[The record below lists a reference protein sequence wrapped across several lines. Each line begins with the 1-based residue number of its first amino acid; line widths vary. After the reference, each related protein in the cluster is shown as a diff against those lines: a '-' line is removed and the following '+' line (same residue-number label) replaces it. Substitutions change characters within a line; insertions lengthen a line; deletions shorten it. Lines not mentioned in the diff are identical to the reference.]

1 MQQLTG
7 RLALVTGG
15 ARNIGRSVARALA
28 ERGAHVLVNY
38 FHSHDEAVRTQAE
51 LTALGARADLIRA
64 SVARQDQ
71 VDRMF
76 AEIDERFGHL
86 DILVNNAANGA
97 LLPFDRIT
105 DAALDKALDTN
116 YKGSLRC
123 ARAAAPL
130 MARRGGGSIIQMSAL
145 GSSQM
150 VMANYLACAPA
161 KAAVEALTRYL
172 AVEFAPL
179 GIRVNTASAAM
190 LVSEVADA
198 FPDAEAMQEVIRD
211 ATPLGRLGTPE
222 EFAALVAFLASD
234 DSRWITGQTILADG
248 GLSLGAAL
256 LSPPRRDGTTAP
268 RAERTTAPAEQA
280 AGGAAVPAGDDVA
293 VPVGAVVGD
302 VAGPA
307 EGGGGGGAVSVGSAV
322 GDAVGAPVGAVVG
335 DDGAASGGAVVGDEV
350 GAPLGT
356 VVGDVAG
363 PAEGVGGGG
372 AVSVGSAAGDAVGA
386 SAGAVVG
393 DEGAV
398 SAGAVVGD
406 GGAASGE
413 VVGEDIAVVGMG
425 LVVAGANS
433 PEEFWELRTTGADL
447 FVPVPEDRWE
457 RAAFHST
464 DPSALDKAYQ
474 DTSVFITGF
483 QPVAEAVETMNAP
496 TGAGAGADHE
506 LTTTW
511 LRHSLVQAL
520 RGVHRDPSARHSFLV
535 GYTPDG
541 SQHLEE
547 AGVLAGMDTRAR
559 RIAGSLD
566 LTAPQRDRLLDAVH
580 DTLARR
586 YRRGAHAPERFL
598 PHRVGQLAMADVLPA
613 DTEVQMIDT
622 ACSSSLYAID
632 IGAQGLLSGKH
643 DIAVCGG
650 AFALAP
656 RGTVLF
662 SKLQGLSRRGAV
674 HSLDADADGV
684 IFADGAGVV
693 VLKRLGDAR
702 RDGDRVLGV
711 IKSVGASS
719 DGRGK
724 AVYAPNAAGQD
735 LAVRAAFAGGGSPAD
750 VDWIIA
756 HATGTPAGDLA
767 EFTTLREHFGR
778 ERPAYVTSNKSLIGH
793 TGWAAGVVSVIE
805 ALLAMEHGTIPRQFR
820 YTRAP
825 ESFGLDDSLLE
836 IPTENVPWPE
846 PTDRPR
852 TVAVSGFGF
861 GGTNAHVLVQEHRPS
876 LARPAVPAGTGD
888 DPVVFVGWSAH
899 VPGLDRDGVEKWIGG
914 RGSGPAT
921 GFGSS
926 YPTPPLHR
934 VRLPPATVRAIDRCQ
949 LMILECAHDL
959 RGRLTGFWDATTAS
973 TGVFVGHMG
982 PTRAAMLYANRCFLD
997 DVETALTE
1005 DPATASLPGLPELLT
1020 ELRQSVRDEIPAS
1033 NEDSFPGM
1041 MPNVISARVANHFD
1055 LKGPNITLDSG
1066 HASTLTAIETAARY
1080 LRSGRVEFALAGGVN
1095 GNALPEY
1102 ARLLAGLPEG
1112 GGEAELAEGAFL
1124 FALTTESRA
1133 VAAGL
1138 PVLGHVADLT
1148 VGGTPAADRRIDV
1161 LPPRAAVARPSAPSP
1176 AGYLGA
1182 AGAVGVLQALLGPA
1196 GTMDVTWAAPTPRST
1211 VRLTLGIPSREAP
1224 AGAVPAEGPAGP
1236 RGEALPPPA
1245 RRPRAAPLALPARF
1259 TDPGRLATGEAPQTV
1274 RHAAVL
1280 TEVTAS
1286 EAHERVAFLPPGVV
1300 VLTDLPDL
1308 GASLRHLPADATVL
1322 CTAPV
1327 SATRPRW
1334 HHLPE
1339 PTPEAI
1345 RAALADHGPV
1355 RHLRIATDLTRSAPP
1370 PGPQPG
1376 PSASP
1381 DGLAPSLTALHDA
1394 AFLVLQTAHTDLAGP
1409 GSSFLTLLLGAVTDG
1424 VVHPCTGLFSGLVK
1438 CAGLELPDALT
1449 FLLATD
1455 ERGPRKG
1462 ALLVERETRAV
1473 RTFPV
1478 VVHMDGRRHVPTLRP
1493 EQALSGAPG
1502 RGSVTARLGPHSVV
1516 VAVGGARGITA
1527 EVVTALAEHFRP
1539 RIYLLGSNPLDDH
1552 PDDVF
1557 EGDDDTFAATRQSY
1571 IRSRLADGGRTVAD
1585 INRAFDRLL
1594 DARAARRTVRRLEE
1608 LCGPGRVTYLTCD
1621 VRDAAAVTRAVDRVL
1636 AEQPAVDLL
1645 INAAGRNRSALIR
1658 DKDFAE
1664 FRAIRDLKVLA
1675 HRNLKRAFAGRP
1687 PGTWCNFGSLLGHFG
1702 QLGEADYAAGNDHLA
1717 TAAAHA
1723 AAHGADEFTVG
1734 WTLWDAVGMG
1744 AGELT
1749 RAYFKRAGSYT
1760 HMPVHEGVHH
1770 FLQEL
1775 HADRRTASVVHIGPA
1790 ERETI
1795 ERFYPGYLASGAD
1808 VPDVPGKGT
1817 FYLREPLSADADSA
1831 VFACAFDLATDGYL
1845 AHHTV
1850 RGVPTLPGT
1859 FVVEIATE
1867 AARHLVPGRRAVALE
1882 DLRFENFL
1890 RVHAGV
1896 RSTPKKITARV
1907 VDREDDLTVVEVR
1920 VTGDVLAPGGVLLV
1934 EDRVHF
1940 SARVLLR
1947 PETPEAPAWQHW
1959 DDADDTPVVDPY
1971 HVPASPVSLTGP
1983 FVSTAR
1989 TRLHPLGKRS
1999 VYRAAVADRDPVLS
2013 RFLTPAILLDG
2024 LARTGVLH
2032 LEDDRLVPI
2041 AAPLSIRRVDL
2052 YEEANDIELTRR
2064 YGRLHLYATPPA
2076 FDMTHTAPDN
2086 RFVAVTPDGRVVVQM
2101 KDVSATVVGY
2111 VDADSGRLYSPDKQP
2126 LPDPADPETLR
2137 KAG

>member
-38 FHSHDEAVRTQAE
+38 FHSHDDALRTRAE
-51 LTALGARADLIRA
+51 LTALGARVDLIRA

-97 LLPFDRIT
+97 LLPLDRIT
-105 DAALDKALDTN
+105 DAVLDKALDTN

-172 AVEFAPL
+172 AVEFAPF

-198 FPDAEAMQEVIRD
+198 FPDAEAMQKVIRD
-211 ATPLGRLGTPE
+211 ATPLGRLGSPE

-256 LSPPRRDGTTAP
+256 MSPPRED
-268 RAERTTAPAEQA
+268 
-280 AGGAAVPAGDDVA
+280 
-293 VPVGAVVGD
+293 
-302 VAGPA
+302 
-307 EGGGGGGAVSVGSAV
+307 GAVSGRAAPDDTAPGDDAV
-322 GDAVGAPVGAVVG
+322 AADAVGAPE
-335 DDGAASGGAVVGDEV
+335 AAA
-350 GAPLGT
+350 AN
-356 VVGDVAG
+356 G
-363 PAEGVGGGG
+363 PEA
-372 AVSVGSAAGDAVGA
+372 D
-386 SAGAVVG
+386 
-393 DEGAV
+393 
-398 SAGAVVGD
+398 
-406 GGAASGE
+406 
-413 VVGEDIAVVGMG
+413 DIAIVGMG
-425 LVVAGANS
+425 LAVAGANS
-433 PEEFWELRTTGADL
+433 PEEFWELRTTGAEL
-447 FVPVPEDRWE
+447 FTPVPADRWD
-457 RAAFHST
+457 RSTFHSA
-464 DPSALDKAYQ
+464 DPAALDKSYQ
-474 DTSVFITGF
+474 DTCVFITDF
-483 QPVAEAVETMNAP
+483 RPVTGAVETMDT
-496 TGAGAGADHE
+496 TGGGTSGTNGADDADGPDDHE

-520 RGVHRDPSARHSFLV
+520 RDVRRAPSARHSFLV

-547 AGVLAGMDTRAR
+547 AGVLAGTDARAR
-559 RIAGSLD
+559 RVADSLD
-566 LTAPQRDRLLDAVH
+566 LTAPERDHLLEAVH
-580 DTLARR
+580 ETLARR
-586 YRRGAHAPERFL
+586 YRRGANAPERFL
-598 PHRVGQLAMADVLPA
+598 PHRVGQLAMAGVLPA
-613 DTEVQMIDT
+613 DTELQMIDT

-632 IGAQGLLSGKH
+632 IGAKGLLSGKH

-693 VLKRLGDAR
+693 VMKRLSDAR
-702 RDGDRVLGV
+702 RDGDSVLGV
-711 IKSVGASS
+711 LRSVGASS

-724 AVYAPNAAGQD
+724 AIYAPNASGQD
-735 LAVRAAFAGGGSPAD
+735 LAVRAAFSEGGSPTD

-767 EFTTLREHFGR
+767 EFSTLREHFGR
-778 ERPAYVTSNKSLIGH
+778 TRPAYVTSNKSLIGH

-805 ALLAMEHGTIPRQFR
+805 ALLAMERGTIPKQFR
-820 YTRAP
+820 FTRAP

-836 IPTENVPWPE
+836 IPTENVAWPASA
-846 PTDRPR
+846 DRPR

-861 GGTNAHVLVQEHRPS
+861 GGTNAHLLVQEHRGTEH
-876 LARPAVPAGTGD
+876 RPRALPPAAAAGTGD
-888 DPVVFVGWSAH
+888 RVVVVGWSAH
-899 VPGLDRDGVEKWIGG
+899 VPGLDRDGVVDWIAG
-914 RGSGPAT
+914 RGTAPADS
-921 GFGSS
+921 FGSA

-934 VRLPPATVRAIDRCQ
+934 VRLPPATVRTIDRCQ

-959 RGRLTGFWDATTAS
+959 RGRLTEFWDSTTAS
-973 TGVFVGHMG
+973 AGVFVGHMG

-997 DVETALTE
+997 DIDKALTE
-1005 DPATASLPGLPELLT
+1005 DPATAALPGLPELLT
-1020 ELRQSVRDEIPAS
+1020 GLRQLVRDEIPAS
-1033 NEDSFPGM
+1033 NEDAFPGM
-1041 MPNVISARVANHFD
+1041 MPNVISARVANYFD

-1066 HASTLTAIETAARY
+1066 YASSLTAIETAARY
-1080 LRSGRVEFALAGGVN
+1080 LRAGRLDFALAGGIN
-1095 GNALPEY
+1095 GNSLPEY
-1102 ARLLAGLPEG
+1102 ATLLAGLPEG
-1112 GGEAELAEGAFL
+1112 GPGAELAEGAFM

-1133 VAAGL
+1133 LAEGL
-1138 PVLGHVADLT
+1138 PILGRVADLT
-1148 VGGTPAADRRIDV
+1148 VGDPPPGDRRIDL
-1161 LPPRAAVARPSAPSP
+1161 LPPPPSMSSTETGP
-1176 AGYLGA
+1176 AGSSTARYLGA
-1182 AGAVGVLQALLGPA
+1182 AGALSILRALLGTP
-1196 GTMDVTWAAPTPRST
+1196 GTVDVTCATGAPKST
-1211 VRLTLGIPSREAP
+1211 VRLALDIPAESPLARHHQPSPPPVTAP
-1224 AGAVPAEGPAGP
+1224 ATAPAPHGEPQPEALPARRRQPSPAPVTAPATAPAPHGEPQPEALPARRRQPSPPPVTAPATAPAP
-1236 RGEALPPPA
+1236 RGEPQPEALPA
-1245 RRPRAAPLALPARF
+1245 RRPRSARPDGLLPGARSGASAMPAAFLDGER
-1259 TDPGRLATGEAPQTV
+1259 TATGEAPQTF
-1274 RHAAVL
+1274 RHVAEL
-1280 TEVTAS
+1280 TELS
-1286 EAHERVAFLPPGVV
+1286 GPEPHEHVDFVPPGAV

-1308 GASLRHLPADATVL
+1308 DAALRHLPPDVTVL
-1322 CTAPV
+1322 STAPV
-1327 SATRPRW
+1327 GTTGPRR
-1334 HHLPE
+1334 HHLTE
-1339 PTPEAI
+1339 PTPQAV
-1345 RAALADHGPV
+1345 RAALAEHGPV
-1355 RHLRIATDLTRSAPP
+1355 RHLRVVTDLTRSAPP
-1370 PGPQPG
+1370 EGATG
-1376 PSASP
+1376 TP
-1381 DGLAPSLTALHDA
+1381 DGLSASLTALHDA
-1394 AFLVLQTAHTDLAGP
+1394 AFLVLQAAHADLTASGA
-1409 GSSFLTLLLGAVTDG
+1409 SFLTLLLGAVTDG
-1424 VVHPCTGLFSGLVK
+1424 VQHPCTGLFSGLVK
-1438 CAGLELPDALT
+1438 CAGLEMPDALT

-1455 ERGPRKG
+1455 EREPHKG

-1478 VVHMDGRRHVPTLRP
+1478 VLHMDGRRHAPVLRP
-1493 EQALSGAPG
+1493 ERALPDTGDRRTVA
-1502 RGSVTARLGPHSVV
+1502 ARLGSDSVV

-1527 EVVTALAEHFRP
+1527 EVVAALAEHFRP

-1557 EGDDDTFAATRQSY
+1557 EGSDDTFAAGRQAY
-1571 IRSRLADGGRTVAD
+1571 IREHLAAGGRTVAD

-1594 DARAARRTVRRLEE
+1594 DARAARRTIRRLEKF
-1608 LCGPGRVTYLTCD
+1608 CGPGRVTYLTCD
-1621 VRDAAAVTRAVDRVL
+1621 VGDEAAVARAVDRVL

-1645 INAAGRNRSALIR
+1645 INAAGRNRSALIK

-1664 FRAIRDLKVLA
+1664 FRAIRNLKILGY
-1675 HRNLKRAFAGRP
+1675 RNLKRAFADRP
-1687 PGTWCNFGSLLGHFG
+1687 PRTWCNFGSLLGHFG
-1702 QLGEADYAAGNDHLA
+1702 QLGEPDYAAGNDYLA
-1717 TAAAHA
+1717 TAAASA
-1723 AAHGADEFTVG
+1723 AAQGTDEFTIG
-1734 WTLWDAVGMG
+1734 WTLWDGVGMG

-1749 RAYFKRAGSYT
+1749 KAYFKRAGSYS
-1760 HMPVHEGVHH
+1760 HMPVEEGVHH

-1775 HADRRTASVVHIGPA
+1775 HADRRRASVVHIGAA
-1790 ERETI
+1790 ERETV
-1795 ERFYPGYLASGAD
+1795 ERFYPGYLASEAAL
-1808 VPDVPGKGT
+1808 PDVPGKGT
-1817 FYLREPLSADADSA
+1817 FYLRRPVSEDADSA
-1831 VFACAFDLATDGYL
+1831 VFDCAFDLGTDGYL

-1859 FVVEIATE
+1859 FVVEIAVE
-1867 AARHLVPGRRAVALE
+1867 AARHLVPGWKALALE

-1896 RSTPKKITARV
+1896 RSAPKKVTARV
-1907 VDREDDLTVVEVR
+1907 VDRGDDLTLVDVS
-1920 VTGDVLAPGGVLLV
+1920 VTGDVRAPGGLLLV
-1934 EDRVHF
+1934 EDKVHF
-1940 SARVLLR
+1940 TARVLLR
-1947 PETPEAPAWQHW
+1947 RDTPEAPTWRHW
-1959 DDADDTPVVDPY
+1959 DEGDDIPVADPY

-1983 FVSTAR
+1983 FVSTGR

-1999 VYRAAVADRDPVLS
+1999 LYRAALPDRDPALS

-2032 LEDDRLVPI
+2032 LEDGRLMPI

-2052 YEEANDIELTRR
+2052 YEEANDIELTMR

-2076 FDMTHTAPDN
+2076 FDMTGPAPDN
-2086 RFVAVTPDGRVVVQM
+2086 RFVAVTPQGRVVAQM
-2101 KDVSATVVGY
+2101 QDITATVVGY
-2111 VDADSGRLYSPDKQP
+2111 VDAVSGRLYSPDKQP
-2126 LPDPADPETLR
+2126 LPDPADTQTLR

>member
-1 MQQLTG
+1 MQQLRG
-7 RLALVTGG
+7 RIALVTGG
-15 ARNIGRSVARALA
+15 ARNIGRSVARTLA

-38 FHSHDEAVRTQAE
+38 FHSHDEALRTQAE
-51 LTALGARADLIRA
+51 LTALGARVDLIRA

-97 LLPFDRIT
+97 LLPLDRIT
-105 DAALDKALDTN
+105 DADLDKALDTN

-130 MARRGGGSIIQMSAL
+130 MARRGGGSIVQMSAL

-161 KAAVEALTRYL
+161 KAAVEAVTRYL

-198 FPDAEAMQEVIRD
+198 FPDAEALQEVIRD

-234 DSRWITGQTILADG
+234 ESRWITGQTILADG

-256 LSPPRRDGTTAP
+256 LSPPRGKPGAARVQEQGGTTAGP
-268 RAERTTAPAEQA
+268 STDEILAASAGPATNVEPLADAEPATAVEPGV
-280 AGGAAVPAGDDVA
+280 AGGAVDD
-293 VPVGAVVGD
+293 
-302 VAGPA
+302 
-307 EGGGGGGAVSVGSAV
+307 
-322 GDAVGAPVGAVVG
+322 
-335 DDGAASGGAVVGDEV
+335 
-350 GAPLGT
+350 
-356 VVGDVAG
+356 
-363 PAEGVGGGG
+363 
-372 AVSVGSAAGDAVGA
+372 
-386 SAGAVVG
+386 
-393 DEGAV
+393 
-398 SAGAVVGD
+398 
-406 GGAASGE
+406 
-413 VVGEDIAVVGMG
+413 DIAIVGMG
-425 LVVAGANS
+425 LAVAGANS

-447 FVPVPEDRWE
+447 FAPVPADRWE
-457 RAAFHST
+457 RSTFHAA
-464 DPSALDKAYQ
+464 DPSALDKSYQ
-474 DTSVFITGF
+474 DTCVFITDF
-483 QPVAEAVETMNAP
+483 RPVAGAVDTMDP
-496 TGAGAGADHE
+496 TEDHE

-520 RGVHRDPSARHSFLV
+520 SGVRRAPSARHSFLV

-547 AGVLAGMDTRAR
+547 AGVLAGTDARAR
-559 RIAGSLD
+559 QIVGALD
-566 LTAPQRDRLLDAVH
+566 LTAPQREHLLDAVH

-586 YRRGAHAPERFL
+586 YRHGAHAPERFL
-598 PHRVGQLAMADVLPA
+598 PHRVGQLAMAGVLPA
-613 DTEVQMIDT
+613 DTELQMIDT

-632 IGAQGLLSGKH
+632 IGAKGLLSGKH

-693 VLKRLGDAR
+693 VMKRLRDAR
-702 RDGDRVLGV
+702 RDGDRILGV
-711 IKSVGASS
+711 LKSVGASS

-724 AVYAPNAAGQD
+724 AIYAPNAAGQD
-735 LAVRAAFAGGGSPAD
+735 LAVRAAFAEGTSPAD

-778 ERPAYVTSNKSLIGH
+778 TRPAYVTSNKSLIGH

-805 ALLAMEHGTIPRQFR
+805 ALLAMEHGTIPKQFR
-820 YTRAP
+820 FTRAP
-825 ESFGLDDSLLE
+825 ESFRLDDTLLE
-836 IPTENVPWPE
+836 IPTENVPWPA
-846 PTDRPR
+846 PADRPR

-861 GGTNAHVLVQEHRPS
+861 GGTNAHLLVQEHRVS
-876 LARPAVPAGTGD
+876 EHRVPEHRTRALPPGAPVGAE
-888 DPVVFVGWSAH
+888 DPVVVVGWSAH
-899 VPGLDRDGVEKWIGG
+899 VPGLDRDGVVEWLAG
-914 RGSGPAT
+914 RGDGPAES
-921 GFGSS
+921 FGSA

-959 RGRLTGFWDATTAS
+959 RGRLTEFWDATTAS

-997 DVETALTE
+997 DIDKALTE
-1005 DPATASLPGLPELLT
+1005 DQATASLPGLPELLT
-1020 ELRQSVRDEIPAS
+1020 ELRRLVRDEIPAS
-1033 NEDSFPGM
+1033 TEDAFPGM
-1041 MPNVISARVANHFD
+1041 MPNVISARVANYFD

-1066 HASTLTAIETAARY
+1066 YASSLTAIETAARY
-1080 LRSGRVEFALAGGVN
+1080 LRAGRLDFALAGGIN
-1095 GNALPEY
+1095 GNSLPEY
-1102 ARLLAGLPEG
+1102 ATLLAGLPEG
-1112 GGEAELAEGAFL
+1112 VADARLAEGAVL

-1133 VAAGL
+1133 HAEGL
-1138 PVLGHVADLT
+1138 PILGRVADLT
-1148 VGGTPAADRRIDV
+1148 VGDTPPGDHRIDLLPPPPTPAGT
-1161 LPPRAAVARPSAPSP
+1161 SP
-1176 AGYLGA
+1176 AASVPAAPANARYLGA
-1182 AGAVGVLQALLGPA
+1182 AGALGALQALLGRP
-1196 GTMDVTWAAPTPRST
+1196 GTVDITCATGSPKST
-1211 VRLTLGIPSREAP
+1211 VRLTLDI
-1224 AGAVPAEGPAGP
+1224 PAEPDP
-1236 RGEALPPPA
+1236 ER
-1245 RRPRAAPLALPARF
+1245 LPAAFLDGER
-1259 TDPGRLATGEAPQTV
+1259 TATGEALRTV
-1274 RHAAVL
+1274 RHVAELTEL
-1280 TEVTAS
+1280 TEVTDPTGPDP
-1286 EAHERVAFLPPGVV
+1286 HERVPFLPPGVV

-1308 GASLRHLPADATVL
+1308 EASLRHLPPDATVL
-1322 CTAPV
+1322 CTAPISV
-1327 SATRPRW
+1327 TRPGR
-1334 HHLPE
+1334 HHLPH
-1339 PTPEAI
+1339 PTPEAV

-1355 RHLRIATDLTRSAPP
+1355 RHLRIVTDLARSAPP
-1370 PGPQPG
+1370 SDSTG
-1376 PSASP
+1376 SR
-1381 DGLAPSLTALHDA
+1381 DGLAPSLTALHDT
-1394 AFLVLQTAHTDLAGP
+1394 AFLVLQTAHTDLAAA

-1424 VVHPCTGLFSGLVK
+1424 VPHACTGLFSGLVK

-1478 VVHMDGRRHVPTLRP
+1478 VVHRDGRRYAPTLRP
-1493 EQALSGAPG
+1493 EKALPG
-1502 RGSVTARLGPHSVV
+1502 TREGKREGKTVAARLGPESVV
-1516 VAVGGARGITA
+1516 VAAGGARGITA
-1527 EVVTALAEHFRP
+1527 AVVSALAEHFRP
-1539 RIYLLGSNPLDDH
+1539 RIYLLGSNPLDDY

-1557 EGDDDTFAATRQSY
+1557 DGDDDTFAAGRQSY
-1571 IRSRLADGGRTVAD
+1571 IREHLAAGGRTVAD

-1594 DARAARRTVRRLEE
+1594 DARAARRTLRRLEE
-1608 LCGPGRVTYLTCD
+1608 YCGPGRVTYLTCD
-1621 VRDAAAVTRAVDRVL
+1621 VRDEGAVARAVDRVL
-1636 AEQPAVDLL
+1636 AEQSAVDLL
-1645 INAAGRNRSALIR
+1645 INAAGRNRSALIK

-1664 FRAIRDLKVLA
+1664 FRAIRDLKTLA
-1675 HRNLKRAFAGRP
+1675 YRNLKRAFADRP
-1687 PGTWCNFGSLLGHFG
+1687 PAIWCNFGSLLGHFG
-1702 QLGEADYAAGNDHLA
+1702 QLGEPDYAAGNDYLA
-1717 TAAAHA
+1717 TAAASA
-1723 AAHGADEFTVG
+1723 AAQGADEFTVG
-1734 WTLWDAVGMG
+1734 WTLWGGVGMG

-1749 RAYFKRAGSYT
+1749 EAYFRRGGSYS
-1760 HMPVHEGVHH
+1760 HMPVGEGIHH

-1775 HADRRTASVVHIGPA
+1775 HADRRRASVVHIGAA
-1790 ERETI
+1790 ERETV
-1795 ERFYPGYLASGAD
+1795 ERFYPGYLASDAAEPALPA
-1808 VPDVPGKGT
+1808 VPALSAVPGKGA
-1817 FYLREPLSADADSA
+1817 FYLRRPVSADADSA
-1831 VFACAFDLATDGYL
+1831 VFACAFDLGTDGYL

-1859 FVVEIATE
+1859 FVVEIAVE
-1867 AARHLVPGRRAVALE
+1867 AARHLVPGLRAVALE

-1890 RVHAGV
+1890 RVHPGA
-1896 RSTPKKITARV
+1896 RPAPKKITGRV
-1907 VDREDDLTVVEVR
+1907 VDRGDDVTVVEVS
-1920 VTGDVLAPGGVLLV
+1920 VTGDVRAPGGVLLV
-1934 EDRVHF
+1934 EDKVHF
-1940 SARVLLR
+1940 TARVLLR
-1947 PETPEAPAWQHW
+1947 RDPPEAPSWRHW
-1959 DDADDTPVVDPY
+1959 DDADDIPVVDPY

-1983 FVSTAR
+1983 FVSTGR

-1999 VYRAAVADRDPVLS
+1999 VYRAALAERDPALS

-2032 LEDDRLVPI
+2032 LEDGRLVPI

-2076 FDMTHTAPDN
+2076 FDMTGPAPDN

-2101 KDVSATVVGY
+2101 QDISATVVGY
-2111 VDADSGRLYSPDKQP
+2111 VDADSGRLYSPDKRP
-2126 LPDPADPETLR
+2126 LPDPADTETLR

>member
-1 MQQLTG
+1 MQQLSG

-15 ARNIGRSVARALA
+15 ARNIGRSVAGALA

-38 FHSHDEAVRTQAE
+38 FHSHDEALRTRAE
-51 LTALGARADLIRA
+51 LTALGARVDLIRA

-97 LLPFDRIT
+97 LLPLDRIT

-179 GIRVNTASAAM
+179 NIRVNTASAAM
-190 LVSEVADA
+190 LLSEVADA
-198 FPDAEAMQEVIRD
+198 FPDAEAMQKVIRD
-211 ATPLGRLGTPE
+211 ATPLGRLGSPE

-256 LSPPRRDGTTAP
+256 LSPPRGERGIAQGPEQGGTA
-268 RAERTTAPAEQA
+268 AQA
-280 AGGAAVPAGDDVA
+280 AADDIVAANAEPANTEPAVA
-293 VPVGAVVGD
+293 D
-302 VAGPA
+302 
-307 EGGGGGGAVSVGSAV
+307 
-322 GDAVGAPVGAVVG
+322 DAV
-335 DDGAASGGAVVGDEV
+335 
-350 GAPLGT
+350 
-356 VVGDVAG
+356 
-363 PAEGVGGGG
+363 
-372 AVSVGSAAGDAVGA
+372 AGDAMA
-386 SAGAVVG
+386 
-393 DEGAV
+393 
-398 SAGAVVGD
+398 D
-406 GGAASGE
+406 GPM
-413 VVGEDIAVVGMG
+413 VDDIAIVGMG
-425 LVVAGANS
+425 LAVAGANS

-447 FVPVPEDRWE
+447 FAPVPAGRWDRST
-457 RAAFHST
+457 FHSA
-464 DPSALDKAYQ
+464 DPAALDKSYQ
-474 DTSVFITGF
+474 DTCVFITDF
-483 QPVAEAVETMNAP
+483 QPVAGAVETMD
-496 TGAGAGADHE
+496 TKGAGADGTADHE

-520 RGVHRDPSARHSFLV
+520 RGVRRYPSARHSFLV

-547 AGVLAGMDTRAR
+547 AGVIAGTDARAR
-559 RIAGSLD
+559 RVAGSLD
-566 LTAPQRDRLLDAVH
+566 LTAPQRDHLLDAVH

-598 PHRVGQLAMADVLPA
+598 PHRVGQLAMAGVLPD
-613 DTEVQMIDT
+613 DTELQMIDT

-632 IGAQGLLSGKH
+632 IGAKGLLSGKH

-693 VLKRLGDAR
+693 VMKRLSDAR

-711 IKSVGASS
+711 LRSVGASS

-724 AVYAPNAAGQD
+724 AIYAPNAAGQD
-735 LAVRAAFAGGGSPAD
+735 LAVRAAFAEGTSPAD

-767 EFTTLREHFGR
+767 EFSTLREHFGR
-778 ERPAYVTSNKSLIGH
+778 VRPAYVTSNKSLIGH

-805 ALLAMEHGTIPRQFR
+805 ALLAMEHGTIPKQFR
-820 YTRAP
+820 FTRAP
-825 ESFGLDDSLLE
+825 ESFGLDDTLLE
-836 IPTENVPWPE
+836 IPTENVTWPASA
-846 PTDRPR
+846 DRPR

-861 GGTNAHVLVQEHRPS
+861 GGTNAHLLVQEHRAREHRPRAVPS
-876 LARPAVPAGTGD
+876 VAPAGTGD
-888 DPVVFVGWSAH
+888 RVVVVEWSAH
-899 VPGLDRDGVEKWIGG
+899 VPGLDRDGVVEWITG
-914 RGSGPAT
+914 RGSGPAD
-921 GFGSS
+921 GFGSA

-934 VRLPPATVRAIDRCQ
+934 VRLPPATVRTIDRCQ

-959 RGRLTGFWDATTAS
+959 RGRLTEFWDATTAS

-997 DVETALTE
+997 DIDKALTE
-1005 DPATASLPGLPELLT
+1005 DPATATLPGLPELLT
-1020 ELRQSVRDEIPAS
+1020 GLRQLVHDEIPAS
-1033 NEDSFPGM
+1033 NEDAFPGM
-1041 MPNVISARVANHFD
+1041 MPNVISARVANYFD

-1066 HASTLTAIETAARY
+1066 YASSLTAVETAARY
-1080 LRSGRVEFALAGGVN
+1080 LRSGRLDFALAGGIN
-1095 GNALPEY
+1095 GNSLPEY
-1102 ARLLAGLPEG
+1102 ATLLAGLPEG
-1112 GGEAELAEGAFL
+1112 GPGAELAEGAFM

-1133 VAAGL
+1133 LAEGL
-1138 PVLGHVADLT
+1138 PILGRIADLR
-1148 VGGTPAADRRIDV
+1148 VGDTPPGDRRIDL
-1161 LPPRAAVARPSAPSP
+1161 LPPRSTPTAPSI
-1176 AGYLGA
+1176 ARYLGA
-1182 AGAVGVLQALLGPA
+1182 AGALGILRALLGTPGTVDITCTA
-1196 GTMDVTWAAPTPRST
+1196 GTPKTTAH
-1211 VRLTLGIPSREAP
+1211 LTLDIPATPDP
-1224 AGAVPAEGPAGP
+1224 ATRPARRPQPSPPAVPIPAAVSSSA
-1236 RGEALPPPA
+1236 GEPVSARRPQPSPPAVPVSAAVPSPDPHTLPA
-1245 RRPRAAPLALPARF
+1245 RRPRSSPPAATIPAAVSAPAGESQPESPPRRRPRPSPPDAPVQVPGSGSVSLPAAFLR
-1259 TDPGRLATGEAPQTV
+1259 GERGATGEVPQTV
-1274 RHAAVL
+1274 RHVAEL
-1280 TEVTAS
+1280 IEVS
-1286 EAHERVAFLPPGVV
+1286 GPEPHERIDFLPPGVV
-1300 VLTDLPDL
+1300 VLTDIPDL
-1308 GASLRHLPADATVL
+1308 DASLRHVPPDATVL
-1322 CTAPV
+1322 STAPAG
-1327 SATRPRW
+1327 ATGPRR

-1339 PTPEAI
+1339 PTPEAV

-1355 RHLRIATDLTRSAPP
+1355 RHLRIVTDLARSAPLE
-1370 PGPQPG
+1370 GSTG
-1376 PSASP
+1376 TR
-1381 DGLAPSLTALHDA
+1381 DGLAPSLTALHDV
-1394 AFLVLQTAHTDLAGP
+1394 AFLVLQTAHTDLAASGA
-1409 GSSFLTLLLGAVTDG
+1409 SFLTLLLGAVTDG
-1424 VVHPCTGLFSGLVK
+1424 VPHPCTGLFSGLVK

-1455 ERGPRKG
+1455 ERELGKG

-1478 VVHMDGRRHVPTLRP
+1478 VFHLDGRRHAPALRP
-1493 EQALSGAPG
+1493 EKALPDTG
-1502 RGSVTARLGPHSVV
+1502 RRKPVARLGPDSVV

-1527 EVVTALAEHFRP
+1527 EVVAALAEHFRP
-1539 RIYLLGSNPLDDH
+1539 RIYLLGSNPLDDY

-1557 EGDDDTFAATRQSY
+1557 DGSDATFAAGRQAY
-1571 IRSRLADGGRTVAD
+1571 IREHLAAGDRTVAD

-1594 DARAARRTVRRLEE
+1594 DARAARRTVRRLEK

-1621 VRDAAAVTRAVDRVL
+1621 VRDEAAVARAADRIL

-1645 INAAGRNRSALIR
+1645 INAAGRNRSALIK

-1664 FRAIRDLKVLA
+1664 FRAIRDLKALGY
-1675 HRNLKRAFAGRP
+1675 RNLKRAFAGRP
-1687 PGTWCNFGSLLGHFG
+1687 PTTWCNFGSLLGHFG
-1702 QLGEADYAAGNDHLA
+1702 QLGEPDYAAGNDYLA
-1717 TAAAHA
+1717 SAAASA
-1723 AAHGADEFTVG
+1723 AAHGTDEFTIG
-1734 WTLWDAVGMG
+1734 WTLWDGVGMG

-1749 RAYFKRAGSYT
+1749 KAYFKRAGSYS
-1760 HMPVHEGVHH
+1760 HMPAGEGVHH

-1775 HADRRTASVVHIGPA
+1775 HADRRRASVVHIGGA
-1790 ERETI
+1790 ERETV
-1795 ERFYPGYLASGAD
+1795 ERFYPGYLASGTALS
-1808 VPDVPGKGT
+1808 DVPGKGT
-1817 FYLREPLSADADSA
+1817 FYLRRPVSEDADSA
-1831 VFACAFDLATDGYL
+1831 VFDCTFDLGTDGYL

-1859 FVVEIATE
+1859 FVVEIAAET
-1867 AARHLVPGRRAVALE
+1867 ARHLAPGWKASALE

-1890 RVHAGV
+1890 RVHPGV
-1896 RSTPKKITARV
+1896 RPAAKKITGRV
-1907 VDREDDLTVVEVR
+1907 VDRGDDLTVVDVS
-1920 VTGDVLAPGGVLLV
+1920 VTGDVRAPGGVLLV
-1934 EDRVHF
+1934 EDKVHF
-1940 SARVLLR
+1940 TARVLLR
-1947 PETPEAPAWQHW
+1947 RDTPEAPSWRHW
-1959 DDADDTPVVDPY
+1959 DDGDDTPVADPY

-1983 FVSTAR
+1983 FVSTRR
-1989 TRLHPLGKRS
+1989 TRLHPLGKRAL
-1999 VYRAAVADRDPVLS
+1999 YRADIPGRDPALS

-2032 LEDDRLVPI
+2032 LEDGRLMPI

-2076 FDMTHTAPDN
+2076 FDMTGPAPGN
-2086 RFVAVTPDGRVVVQM
+2086 RFVAVAPDGRVIAQLQ
-2101 KDVSATVVGY
+2101 DVSATVVGY
-2111 VDADSGRLYSPDKQP
+2111 VDAVSGRLYSPDKQP
-2126 LPDPADPETLR
+2126 LPDPTDTETLR